1 MSVMATFALR
11 PALPGDE
18 AFLRSMLHEAA
29 YWRQDRSD
37 RPPADVAL
45 ASAELAL
52 YVSNWGRA
60 GDRGIIAA
68 AEAEDLGAAWYRRF
82 SREEHGY
89 GFIDEDTPEVTIAVA
104 APHRRAGVG
113 RALLAALLAQARL
126 DGLPA
131 LSLSVEADN
140 PARHL
145 YQRMGFVLVES
156 SGNSQTMR
164 AIILGA
170 P

>member
-1 MSVMATFALR
+1 M
-11 PALPGDE
+11 
-18 AFLRSMLHEAA
+18 
-29 YWRQDRSD
+29 
-37 RPPADVAL
+37 
-45 ASAELAL
+45 
-52 YVSNWGRA
+52 
-60 GDRGIIAA
+60 
-68 AEAEDLGAAWYRRF
+68 
-82 SREEHGY
+82 
-89 GFIDEDTPEVTIAVA
+89 TIAVA

-156 SGNSQTMR
+156 SGSSQTIR